1 MRIEQFASLH
11 EGPLLLLKATPTR
24 VLILAIAYEPLFFI
38 IHFICSF
45 CFLSLLYLF
54 TSLFVP
60 IRLLFLCLSMSTNAP
75 TLLLLLF
82 LFHQKTIYYFPYIHA
97 VISLRFVYLRRPLF
111 FPFSS
116 FSPSDKQTQGRPRVP
131 TRAGHPLR
139 ASLQLETA
147 TQAPFTLAQLT
158 QWLTGGGVSDC
169 HNLLSLGT
177 LCGVN
182 FMLNDVI
189 IIRVYAVTRI

>member
-24 VLILAIAYEPLFFI
+24 VLILAIAYEPLFFYYSFYLFFLFSFFVI
-38 IHFICSF
+38 FVYVFICAYS
-45 CFLSLLYLF
+45 
-54 TSLFVP
+54 P
-60 IRLLFLCLSMSTNAP
+60 
-75 TLLLLLF
+75 
-82 LFHQKTIYYFPYIHA
+82 
-97 VISLRFVYLRRPLF
+97 VISLFIHVYKCTHIIATSVPISSENHLLFSLHPCRYFSPFRLSASPPF

-158 QWLTGGGVSDC
+158 Q
-169 HNLLSLGT
+169 
-177 LCGVN
+177 
-182 FMLNDVI
+182 
-189 IIRVYAVTRI
+189 

>member
-111 FPFSS
+111 SPSPLSLRQTNKHRAVLEYPHVRGIHSGRPFSS
-116 FSPSDKQTQGRPRVP
+116 RRQHKPRSRWPSWPSD
-131 TRAGHPLR
+131 
-139 ASLQLETA
+139 
-147 TQAPFTLAQLT
+147 
-158 QWLTGGGVSDC
+158 WLVGVW
-169 HNLLSLGT
+169 
-177 LCGVN
+177 
-182 FMLNDVI
+182 VI
-189 IIRVYAVTRI
+189 VTTSFHWELFVE